1 MEKKKRFSQKLE
13 SFFAGQGFYIVL
25 FLCAA
30 IIGVSAWA
38 LLADSGTNVD
48 ALPVTKITSTPAPP
62 SLAPSQTTQPEVTPE
77 VSTAPEQAPAI
88 QEETE
93 PLPVA
98 GEADLYVWP
107 VNGTVITPHST
118 DKLVYNRTMADW
130 RIHEG
135 LDVAAEQG
143 TEVLAIA
150 GGTVAEIYDDD
161 RYGTTV
167 VLDHRNGIQ
176 SSYSNLAEVP
186 TVAVGDTV
194 MAGEILG
201 SVGSTALWEAGEQP
215 HLHLSMTVN
224 GESVDPTGYLPA
236 H

>member
-1 MEKKKRFSQKLE
+1 MEKKKRFSKKLE

-38 LLADSGTNVD
+38 LLADSGTNVET
-48 ALPVTKITSTPAPP
+48 LPVTKITSTPAPP
-62 SLAPSQTTQPEVTPE
+62 SLVPSQTTPPETTPETSTQPEEP
-77 VSTAPEQAPAI
+77 SFL
-88 QEETE
+88 EETE
-93 PLPVA
+93 PLPVD

-107 VNGTVITPHST
+107 VNGSVLTPHAV

-135 LDVAAEQG
+135 MDVSAEQG
-143 TEVLAIA
+143 TEVMAIA
-150 GGTVAEIYDDD
+150 GGTVAEIYEDD

-167 VLDHRNGIQ
+167 VLDHRNGVQ
-176 SSYSNLAEVP
+176 SRYSNLAEVP

-201 SVGSTALWEAGEQP
+201 SVGSTALWEAGEAP

-224 GESVDPTGYLPA
+224 GESVNPADYLPA
-236 H
+236 R